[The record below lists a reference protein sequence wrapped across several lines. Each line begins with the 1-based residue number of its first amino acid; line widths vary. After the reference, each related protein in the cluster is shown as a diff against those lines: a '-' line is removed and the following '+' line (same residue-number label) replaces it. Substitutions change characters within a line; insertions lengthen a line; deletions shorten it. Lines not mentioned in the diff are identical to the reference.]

1 MRININANNESTHS
15 ILEQIEQ
22 PGLIIY
28 SFIIQNEIDL
38 NRKASVHAQDQTV
51 MDVLSQIFRN
61 TNVDMRLKAVISC

>member
-22 PGLIIY
+22 QTDYLFIY
-28 SFIIQNEIDL
+28 NTNEIDL

-51 MDVLSQIFRN
+51 MDVCHKFSETRIL
-61 TNVDMRLKAVISC
+61 DMRLKAVISC